1 MENFVLIAK
10 INKKSKLALKQ
21 MYNFL
26 KEEKI
31 EYKEEL
37 EDKWIG
43 IRQPEYDA
51 SIAFY
56 LKESD
61 RAKVEKFIEELDS
74 ATIMSEENDELRE
87 YTQKEQDEDEK
98 ELKRYRKRQKLLQ
111 KIMIYGVFLIV
122 IFWII
127 LAIIVNF

>member
-37 EDKWIG
+37 EDKW
-43 IRQPEYDA
+43 
-51 SIAFY
+51 
-56 LKESD
+56 
-61 RAKVEKFIEELDS
+61 
-74 ATIMSEENDELRE
+74 
-87 YTQKEQDEDEK
+87 
-98 ELKRYRKRQKLLQ
+98 
-111 KIMIYGVFLIV
+111 
-122 IFWII
+122 
-127 LAIIVNF
+127 

>member
-61 RAKVEKFIEELDS
+61 RAEVEKFLEELDS
-74 ATIMSEENDELRE
+74 ATIMSEENND
-87 YTQKEQDEDEK
+87 
-98 ELKRYRKRQKLLQ
+98 
-111 KIMIYGVFLIV
+111 IWSFLNCN
-122 IFWII
+122 I
-127 LAIIVNF
+127 LDYISYNSKFLNLNNF